1 MKEQNLLIKIKEKIP
16 ELSKGQKKLANFIL
30 ENYDKS
36 VFITAS
42 KLGEIAGVSE
52 STVVRFAMELGF
64 DGYPKLQSELEILIK
79 AELNAIKRMKVS
91 AEQMAKSN
99 KDILTTVL
107 EKDAER
113 IKSTINRI
121 DKAIFEDAVNKI
133 LSAKKVYIVGVRSA
147 NSLSS
152 FLAFYLNLMIDNVV
166 YVNSST
172 ATETF
177 EQIFRID
184 EGDVFIGISFPR
196 YSRRTIKAMEYAY
209 YKKATT
215 IAITDSE
222 YSPLTDF
229 STNSLIAR
237 SDMISFMD
245 SLVAPLSVINALL
258 VAISVKKKDEMITTL
273 EKLENIWGEY
283 QVYSYNEN
291 ESFFRWNKWKM

>member
-1 MKEQNLLIKIKEKIP
+1 MKEQNLLIKIKEKMP

-30 ENYDKS
+30 ENYDKA

-79 AELNAIKRMKVS
+79 TELNAIQRMKVS
-91 AEQMAKSN
+91 AEQMARSN
-99 KDILTTVL
+99 KDILTDVL

-113 IKSTINRI
+113 IKSTINGI

-184 EGDVFIGISFPR
+184 EEDVFIGISFPR

-222 YSPLTDF
+222 YSPLTEF

-258 VAISVKKKDEMITTL
+258 VAISVKKKDEMVTTL

-291 ESFFRWNKWKM
+291 ESFFR

>member
-1 MKEQNLLIKIKEKIP
+1 MKEENLLTKIQEKMP

-30 ENYDKS
+30 ENYDKA

-64 DGYPKLQSELEILIK
+64 DGYPKFQSELEMLIK
-79 AELNAIKRMKVS
+79 TKLTATQRMQVS
-91 AEQMAKSN
+91 AEQMSKSN

-107 EKDAER
+107 EKDAET
-113 IKSTINRI
+113 IKSTINGI
-121 DKAIFEDAVNKI
+121 DKNIFEDAVDKI

-196 YSRRTIKAMEYAY
+196 YSRRTIKSMEYAY
-209 YKKATT
+209 SKKATT
-215 IAITDSE
+215 IAITDSNS
-222 YSPLTDF
+222 SPLTSF
-229 STNSLIAR
+229 ATNSLIAR

-258 VAISVKKKDEMITTL
+258 VAISVKKKDKMITTL
-273 EKLENIWGEY
+273 ESLEKIWSEY
-283 QVYSYNEN
+283 QVYNYNQN
-291 ESFFRWNKWKM
+291 ESFFR

>member
-79 AELNAIKRMKVS
+79 TELNAIKRMKVS
-91 AEQMAKSN
+91 AEQMARSN

-113 IKSTINRI
+113 IKSTINGI
-121 DKAIFEDAVNKI
+121 DKVIFEDAVNKI

-291 ESFFRWNKWKM
+291 ESFFR